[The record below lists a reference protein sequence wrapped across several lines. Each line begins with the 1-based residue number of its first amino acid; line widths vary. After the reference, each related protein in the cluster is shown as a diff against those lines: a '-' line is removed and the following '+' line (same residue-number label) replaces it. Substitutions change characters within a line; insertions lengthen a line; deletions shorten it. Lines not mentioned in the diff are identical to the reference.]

1 MKRIVILFLVFVLC
15 ASLFGCTTEYPAD
28 TFFSD
33 ELLQQC
39 NLTDMPVPK
48 LENSRLDGD
57 TLCCNLTDAEYEAYV
72 AQLVAWLRGW
82 EDVYNLSYYHSRY
95 LLAEIAPVDVC
106 VLLPEDYDC
115 SEDQHEFVFTYTE
128 ELNDDRMADPIRI
141 TILRGARELFR
152 GNFTYNTEITLKP
165 DSAIPAEIDPC
176 AAEHTY
182 DGGTAYPVPGWERC
196 ITIYRCVHCGG
207 TTQSEYIN
215 NNKSYAVTV
224 AEGQSCILS
233 NNWNVDKAW
242 AIDSLYAGLKLE
254 ITTPIPTDGTILLL
268 VNDESIPVLRTEGE
282 TQTFGF
288 IMPQSDV
295 TIKILVVSDDAN
307 E

>member
-1 MKRIVILFLVFVLC
+1 MKRIVTLFLVFALS
-15 ASLFGCTTEYPAD
+15 ASLFGCAREYPAD

-33 ELLQQC
+33 ELLRQWS
-39 NLTDMPVPK
+39 LTDMPVPK

-57 TLCCNLTDAEYEAYV
+57 TLCCNLTDEEYEAYI
-72 AQLVAWLRGW
+72 AQLVAYLRGR

-106 VLLPEDYDC
+106 VPLPEDYDC

-128 ELNDDRMADPIRI
+128 QLNDDRMADPIRI
-141 TILRGARELFR
+141 TILRENRELFR
-152 GNFTYNTEITLKP
+152 GNFTYNTEIVLDP
-165 DSAIPAEIDPC
+165 DSAISAQVDPC
-176 AAEHTY
+176 AAEHSY
-182 DGGTAYPVPGWERC
+182 DGGIVYPVPGRDRG
-196 ITIYRCVHCGG
+196 ITVYSCLHCVS

-215 NNKSYAVTV
+215 NNKSYAVTFT
-224 AEGQSCILS
+224 EGQEYIVG
-233 NNWNVDKAW
+233 NNWNTGEAW
-242 AIDSLYAGLKLE
+242 LIDSMYAGLKLE
-254 ITTPIPTDGTILLL
+254 ITTPILADGTILLL
-268 VNDESIPVLRTEGE
+268 VNGENIPVLRTEGE

-295 TIKILVVSDDAN
+295 TIQILTVSDDAS